1 MGGYFKIGAS
11 LGSIVAL
18 VVLAVVWFWLAAH
31 MGGAGLMLGW
41 IPAGLIAVLV
51 WLVMVVFWAPI
62 LIIVAIALMGVVIVV
77 LAPGHGRSGDEPPA
91 AEQPDDR
98 AAPPDA
104 ESTPENFPSARP
116 VQPPLTP
123 PLASSGEPAGEAASG
138 APAPS
143 AAPRPKP
150 RPHRV
155 EPPPT
160 DDLGSDAAAA
170 GDTTARAHR

>member
-62 LIIVAIALMGVVIVV
+62 LVIVAIALIGVVMVVV
-77 LAPGHGRSGDEPPA
+77 LPGHGRSREEPPA

-98 AAPPDA
+98 TGPPDA
-104 ESTPENFPSARP
+104 ESMPESFPPARSIP
-116 VQPPLTP
+116 P

-143 AAPRPKP
+143 TAPRPKP